1 MAAEFTPTPLQP
13 FLDRFLEL
21 AVFELGLSEK
31 TISAYGSDLRRYLEF
46 LHDSG
51 ITSADAVQRNHILEY
66 LISRRREGI
75 ATRSASRYLSAI
87 RHFHQFLHQE
97 KLSEINPAADMEPM
111 RLSRPLPRDLSVFY
125 VEQLLA
131 SPDPESDIGVRD
143 AAVLEL
149 FYSTGLR
156 ISEVAAL
163 PLRHVELGES
173 AVRVRGKGSKTRVVP
188 LGRTALERIND
199 WLQVRAQMQIRDDTL
214 FISKRG
220 RRLSRT
226 TLWKIVKHYARVA
239 AIPQNI
245 TPHMLRHSFATHLL
259 DNGADLRAV
268 QEMLGHADIS
278 TTQIYTHVST
288 ERLAKAHKEF
298 HPRA

>member
-1 MAAEFTPTPLQP
+1 MAAEFIKTPLQP

-21 AVFELGLSEK
+21 AVFELGLSDK
-31 TISAYGSDLRRYLEF
+31 TIAAYGADLRRYLEF
-46 LHDSG
+46 LHHAGIRSADDVRRNHVLDYLIARRHEG
-51 ITSADAVQRNHILEY
+51 ITA
-66 LISRRREGI
+66 
-75 ATRSASRYLSAI
+75 RSVSRYLSAI
-87 RHFHQFLHQE
+87 RRFHQFLVQE
-97 KLSEINPAADMEPM
+97 NLSKNNPAADMEPM
-111 RLSRPLPRDLSVFY
+111 RLVSPLPRDLTVRY

-131 SPDPESDIGVRD
+131 SPDMSAETGARD

-149 FYSTGLR
+149 FYSAGLR
-156 ISEVAAL
+156 ISEMAAL
-163 PLRHVELGES
+163 PLRHVELAES
-173 AVRVRGKGSKTRVVP
+173 AIRVRGKGSKTRVVP
-188 LGRTALERIND
+188 LGRAALERIRA
-199 WLQVRAQMQIRDDTL
+199 WLEVRAQLRVRDDTL
-214 FISKRG
+214 FLSRRG

-226 TLWKIVKHYARVA
+226 TLWKIVKHYARAA

-288 ERLAKAHKEF
+288 ERLAEAHKQF